1 MERNVAAQ
9 NKGRLSNTQKQ
20 LKSLQWEHEVGSF
33 ESLLS
38 LKVLHPAT
46 ALRNFCCGFLLSCF
60 DDTLGMRTSLVYLL
74 PFRCVDVDLDVD
86 LEV

>member
-46 ALRNFCCGFLLSCF
+46 ALRNFCCGFLLYALMTHLACALAWYICF
-60 DDTLGMRTSLVYLL
+60 HPL
-74 PFRCVDVDLDVD
+74 C
-86 LEV
+86 